1 MNPHTSNIDKK
12 ETKNKKTQKLITFS
26 YNTNVVKSKN
36 DGNIIEQ
43 FMPISFDI
51 NKLSDRKEL
60 ENFFKNH
67 VYSVNRFIGRGPRGQ
82 KLTDKYQ
89 GYATNN
95 NFNGMYA
102 IGIDYDDG
110 SMTIAQAREAW
121 KDVVHIIHTS
131 SSHMLDVPRHKGIQE
146 RFRVLLP
153 FKLSGENPYYF
164 ENEVDGDLLNSML
177 KARYPDAD
185 SSCFS
190 IGRKFFPFCGDPKRY
205 EFYLNVPDPDER
217 KIPDGD
223 GDDDIWYRVSYED
236 LEAHRLVLEV
246 KDGKKSKADKISRND
261 IVLLEDKRTK
271 VKIVDIK
278 RSGTKVWC
286 PKCDD
291 IESESA
297 SAQINIDVHGNYNLY
312 CHHEQKTFWEINL
325 SWNTEAEPD
334 LYFDATVGHACL
346 YDRTTGQFKYW
357 KNDKDW
363 ASYTVLK
370 GLPKEIFTKLP
381 RCIKVA
387 DPKREFGVFDIKGE
401 LFYNS
406 YLPGKYLEKYPVI
419 QSRIKGNKQKK
430 FSIDGLPKN
439 IPTIWNIFAN
449 VFGDWND
456 YFNIKLFLNWL
467 AYLIQER
474 EQSTLAWI
482 IMAAPGSG
490 KGLLAERVFR
500 PIFGQHAVLIDDGE
514 SMGSRFNFEDV
525 GCFLK
530 FYNEVF
536 SKAAFSENLKRREW
550 LKHRIGTKE
559 IMLESK
565 GIDKQKIANFTNY
578 ILLTNQPQAYLLEAN
593 DRRMNIVD
601 TLKTSIRLTKMP
613 WWPGNKKVF
622 EGWIAA
628 EVPKLAHFLQNIVFD
643 EDSANEATS
652 TPARQVLV
660 ESSLEEV
667 DYLINKLSNGEFEYF
682 DLDDIF
688 PSEKSTFGA
697 DANADIQA
705 HVVEYI
711 KKFHAI
717 PSAYGAQIFGHHIR
731 QASKINIK
739 RKLQQRG
746 IIIGHQIWDSG
757 RQKNIKV
764 WIPENEIGFK
774 LSDKEVS
781 SLDTTV
787 TEIKPIEI
795 KTEEIDDPSRGR
807 DLFS

>member
-1 MNPHTSNIDKK
+1 MKEPHNLNIDKK
-12 ETKNKKTQKLITFS
+12 ETKNKETQKIITLS
-26 YNTNVVKSKN
+26 YNTNVVKNKN

-43 FMPISFDI
+43 FMPISFDVS
-51 NKLSDRKEL
+51 KLSDRKEL

-82 KLTDKYQ
+82 KLTGKYQ
-89 GYATNN
+89 GYATSK

-110 SMTIAQAREAW
+110 SMTIEQARQAW

-131 SSHMLDVPRHKGIQE
+131 SSHMLDVPRHKGIQP

-164 ENEVDGDLLNSML
+164 ENVVDGDLLNSML

-190 IGRKFFPFCGDPKRY
+190 TGRKFFPFCGDSKRY
-205 EFYLNVPDPDER
+205 QFHLN
-217 KIPDGD
+217 IPDGD

-236 LEAHRLVLEV
+236 LEAHKLVLEV
-246 KDGKKSKADKISRND
+246 KDGKKNKADKISRND
-261 IVLLEDKRTK
+261 VVLLEDKRTK
-271 VKIVDIK
+271 VKIADIK

-297 SAQINIDVHGNYNLY
+297 SGQINIDAHGNFNLY
-312 CHHEQKTFWEINL
+312 CHHEQRTFWEIDL
-325 SWNTEAEPD
+325 RWNTEAEPD

-363 ASYTVLK
+363 ASYTVQK

-381 RCIKVA
+381 RCVKVA
-387 DPKREFGVFDIKGE
+387 DPKREFGVFEDKGE

-406 YLPGKYLEKYPVI
+406 YLPGKYLEKYPEI
-419 QSRIKGNKQKK
+419 QKRIKDGKQKK
-430 FSIDGLPKN
+430 FNIDGLPQN
-439 IPTIWNIFAN
+439 IPTIWRVFDN

-467 AYLIQER
+467 AFLIQER

-500 PIFGQHAVLIDDGE
+500 PIFGRHAVLIDDGE

-601 TLKTSIRLTKMP
+601 TLKTSKKLTKLS
-613 WWPGNKKVF
+613 WWPGKRKIF
-622 EGWIAA
+622 EGWIAK
-628 EVPKLAHFLQNIVFD
+628 EIPLLSHFLQNVQFD
-643 EDSANEATS
+643 EDSANEATQ

-667 DYLINKLSNGEFEYF
+667 DYLINKLSNGQHEYF
-682 DLDDIF
+682 DLDEIF
-688 PSEKSTFGA
+688 PSERATFGG
-697 DANADIQA
+697 DSNDDIQA
-705 HVVEYI
+705 MIIEYI
-711 KKFHAI
+711 QKYHAI
-717 PSAYGAQIFGHHIR
+717 PSAYGAQVFGHHVR

-757 RQKNIKV
+757 KQKNIKV
-764 WIPENEIGFK
+764 WIPENDIGFK
-774 LSDKEVS
+774 LADKDVADLNKDDS
-781 SLDTTV
+781 NV
-787 TEIKPIEI
+787 KPD
-795 KTEEIDDPSRGR
+795 EEIETEKIENPTKDR
-807 DLFS
+807 DLFA